1 MLSCAPMRRLLSL
14 FACALLFS
22 GCAKFVDE
30 TGPPLQ
36 QAMGIEITPEE
47 VDSITPPQV
56 SYSAEV
62 ILARAE
68 GHFGLRQFVEAAGEY
83 ARFMELHAAH
93 EWAAYAAYREGMCH
107 VHQIKS
113 ADRNP
118 GTVQRARR
126 AFEIVIANYPDS
138 PAVPYAREQLT
149 RMIDL
154 QAIHE
159 LEVARFYLRTHKPKA
174 ALTRLRYL
182 ADTYP
187 DSAAARG
194 EGIYLTGKALEAT
207 GDPEGAMALYREFL
221 ELPDLSEKLRKQAMK
236 SLKRLLKA

>member
-1 MLSCAPMRRLLSL
+1 MKAVFPLLAILLLS
-14 FACALLFS
+14 S
-22 GCAKFVDE
+22 CAKFVDE
-30 TGPPLQ
+30 SGPPLRQ
-36 QAMGIEITPEE
+36 DMGVDVVPEQI
-47 VDSITPPQV
+47 DSTATPQV

-68 GHFGLRQFVEAAGEY
+68 GHFSQRQFVEAAGEY

-93 EWAAYAAYREGMCH
+93 EWAPYAAYREGMCY

-118 GTVQRARR
+118 GTVQQARR

-138 PAVPYAREQLT
+138 PAVPYAREQLD

-159 LEVARFYLRTHKPKA
+159 LEVARFYLRTDKPRA
-174 ALTRLRYL
+174 ALSRLRYM
-182 ADTYP
+182 TETFP

-194 EGIYLTGKALEAT
+194 EGVYLTGKALAAT
-207 GDPEGAMALYREFL
+207 GDMEGAEASYRAFLAL
-221 ELPDLSEKLRKQAMK
+221 PGISEKLRKKAMK
-236 SLKRLLKA
+236 SLKGLTGG